1 MTETRL
7 IVFGSR
13 HWRDREQVFF
23 WLNHALEF
31 LEHAYCAIDTL
42 IVVHGDCPTG
52 ADALAR
58 VWAHTCRHREEPH
71 PADWGRGKRGGP
83 ERNERMAA
91 LGARLAVGFWDGRI
105 NGSGTHDMTRRL
117 NQHKIPTWLIP
128 PL

>member
-13 HWRDREQVFF
+13 HWRDKAAVFDVKPSE
-23 WLNHALEF
+23 LV
-31 LEHAYCAIDTL
+31 
-42 IVVHGDCPTG
+42 VVHGDCPTG
-52 ADALAR
+52 ADAFAVLWAR
-58 VWAHTCRHREEPH
+58 ANRTRIEPH